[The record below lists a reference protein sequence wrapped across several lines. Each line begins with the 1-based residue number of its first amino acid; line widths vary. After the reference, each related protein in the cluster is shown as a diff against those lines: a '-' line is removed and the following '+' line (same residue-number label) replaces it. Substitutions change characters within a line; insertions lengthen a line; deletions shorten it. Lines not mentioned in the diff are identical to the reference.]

1 MTLQAP
7 LPVRPQVA
15 DESLEDYRA
24 ELRRQIDEHCAL
36 LDRMEAAAALPV
48 GLARDA
54 AVAEVTAA
62 MEAHSGPLL
71 FPAPLP

>member
-7 LPVRPQVA
+7 LPVRPQGA

-24 ELRRQIDEHCAL
+24 ELQRQIDEHCAL
-36 LDRMEAAAALPV
+36 LGRMEAAAALPI
-48 GLARDA
+48 GPARDA
-54 AVAEVTAA
+54 AIAEITAA
-62 MEAHSGPLL
+62 MEAHSGPRL